1 MTDSSN
7 QYSHIRKQFS
17 EYARLYIRF
26 ARLTLAEKVTVFLT
40 AGSIAVAAFIFAVIF
55 IFFMSIAAANW
66 LAPYIG
72 LGWGY
77 ACISFMYLILIALL
91 FIFRKPFIM
100 NPIARFISKLFL
112 S

>member
-1 MTDSSN
+1 MSDKSN
-7 QYSHIRKQFS
+7 QYSQIRNQFTDYAKLYIR
-17 EYARLYIRF
+17 YARL
-26 ARLTLAEKVTVFLT
+26 TMAEKVTVFLT
-40 AGSIAVAAFIFAVIF
+40 AGAVAVAAFVLAVVF
-55 IFFMSIAAANW
+55 IFFISMAAAHW

-77 ACISFMYLILIALL
+77 ASISFMYLILIAIL

>member
-1 MTDSSN
+1 M
-7 QYSHIRKQFS
+7 
-17 EYARLYIRF
+17 
-26 ARLTLAEKVTVFLT
+26 AEKVTVFLT
-40 AGSIAVAAFIFAVIF
+40 AGAVTVAAFVLAVVF
-55 IFFMSIAAANW
+55 IFFISMAAAHW

-77 ACISFMYLILIALL
+77 ACISFMYLILIAIL
-91 FIFRKPFIM
+91 FVFRKPFIM